1 MFNEVNE
8 LLNENKIKM
17 MTKMAIYEK
26 NEGKSMLKTAK
37 YFKGDYIA
45 FGVLKTVIATTFAG
59 VILLAMYFL
68 CNAEGM
74 IRDINNLDY
83 IGLAK
88 KFALYYVLMLIV
100 FCVIAGFVY
109 YFRYENTRKGIKRY
123 FSRLNKLERFY
134 TGQKK
139 KLKNPVFA
147 LLLSVICAFLP
158 GGFTLIVLSAFIL
171 IQLYVIAPEF
181 ALLVLCVMLLM
192 YLLYFRFAP
201 KTAYIL
207 IITAMFCWMKIPFVL
222 PVAIGLCSSVAAVI
236 PVSFGVIMYYIIRT
250 ASDYEAAISDDSLS
264 ESMKQI
270 SYLIESLLKNRQMLV
285 LIIAAAVTIIV
296 VYIIRRQ
303 KIDHSW
309 KIAIIVGSIT
319 QFLILVVGQI
329 ALKSDFNIVL
339 IIIGTI
345 LGVAAA
351 YICNIVFFALDYKRT
366 EYVQYEDDEYYY
378 YVKAVPK
385 INVANADVRI
395 KHINAKKTKKTDDIR
410 QMRTGDTA
418 KDNGYA
424 VSNEEDDDILFY
436 DDDK

>member
-1 MFNEVNE
+1 M
-8 LLNENKIKM
+8 
-17 MTKMAIYEK
+17 
-26 NEGKSMLKTAK
+26 
-37 YFKGDYIA
+37 
-45 FGVLKTVIATTFAG
+45 
-59 VILLAMYFL
+59 
-68 CNAEGM
+68 
-74 IRDINNLDY
+74 
-83 IGLAK
+83 
-88 KFALYYVLMLIV
+88 
-100 FCVIAGFVY
+100 
-109 YFRYENTRKGIKRY
+109 
-123 FSRLNKLERFY
+123 
-134 TGQKK
+134 
-139 KLKNPVFA
+139 
-147 LLLSVICAFLP
+147 
-158 GGFTLIVLSAFIL
+158 
-171 IQLYVIAPEF
+171 
-181 ALLVLCVMLLM
+181 
-192 YLLYFRFAP
+192 
-201 KTAYIL
+201 
-207 IITAMFCWMKIPFVL
+207 L

-345 LGVAAA
+345 LGVTAA

>member
-1 MFNEVNE
+1 MAFLLE
-8 LLNENKIKM
+8 LKE
-17 MTKMAIYEK
+17 
-26 NEGKSMLKTAK
+26 S
-37 YFKGDYIA
+37 F
-45 FGVLKTVIATTFAG
+45 
-59 VILLAMYFL
+59 
-68 CNAEGM
+68 
-74 IRDINNLDY
+74 
-83 IGLAK
+83 K
-88 KFALYYVLMLIV
+88 KFYNRYNTYVVPASKFIIALICFIMI
-100 FCVIAGFVY
+100 
-109 YFRYENTRKGIKRY
+109 NTSIGY
-123 FSRLNKLERFY
+123 MD
-134 TGQKK
+134 

-345 LGVAAA
+345 PSSPECRYLLHRRHLAVYDLQYLPA
-351 YICNIVFFALDYKRT
+351 YDPQERPRPVGPGGQLHHRAHQPGRPVLLPALCPHR
-366 EYVQYEDDEYYY
+366 
-378 YVKAVPK
+378 
-385 INVANADVRI
+385 
-395 KHINAKKTKKTDDIR
+395 R
-410 QMRTGDTA
+410 Q
-418 KDNGYA
+418 NQ
-424 VSNEEDDDILFY
+424 EL
-436 DDDK
+436 

>member
-1 MFNEVNE
+1 MAFLLE
-8 LLNENKIKM
+8 LKE
-17 MTKMAIYEK
+17 
-26 NEGKSMLKTAK
+26 S
-37 YFKGDYIA
+37 F
-45 FGVLKTVIATTFAG
+45 
-59 VILLAMYFL
+59 
-68 CNAEGM
+68 
-74 IRDINNLDY
+74 
-83 IGLAK
+83 K
-88 KFALYYVLMLIV
+88 KFYNRYNTYVVPASKFIIALICFIMI
-100 FCVIAGFVY
+100 
-109 YFRYENTRKGIKRY
+109 NTSIGY
-123 FSRLNKLERFY
+123 MD
-134 TGQKK
+134 

-147 LLLSVICAFLP
+147 LLLAVICAFLP

-395 KHINAKKTKKTDDIR
+395 KHINAKKTKKTSDIR
-410 QMRTGDTA
+410 QMRAGDTA

>member
-1 MFNEVNE
+1 MAFLLE
-8 LLNENKIKM
+8 LKE
-17 MTKMAIYEK
+17 
-26 NEGKSMLKTAK
+26 S
-37 YFKGDYIA
+37 F
-45 FGVLKTVIATTFAG
+45 
-59 VILLAMYFL
+59 
-68 CNAEGM
+68 
-74 IRDINNLDY
+74 
-83 IGLAK
+83 K
-88 KFALYYVLMLIV
+88 KFYNRYNTYVVPASKFIIALICFIMI
-100 FCVIAGFVY
+100 
-109 YFRYENTRKGIKRY
+109 NTSIGY
-123 FSRLNKLERFY
+123 MD
-134 TGQKK
+134 

-329 ALKSDFNIVL
+329 ALKSDFNIV
-339 IIIGTI
+339 
-345 LGVAAA
+345 
-351 YICNIVFFALDYKRT
+351 FFALDYKRT

>member
-1 MFNEVNE
+1 MAFLLE
-8 LLNENKIKM
+8 LKE
-17 MTKMAIYEK
+17 
-26 NEGKSMLKTAK
+26 S
-37 YFKGDYIA
+37 F
-45 FGVLKTVIATTFAG
+45 
-59 VILLAMYFL
+59 
-68 CNAEGM
+68 
-74 IRDINNLDY
+74 
-83 IGLAK
+83 K
-88 KFALYYVLMLIV
+88 KFYNRYNTYIVPASKFIIALICFIMI
-100 FCVIAGFVY
+100 
-109 YFRYENTRKGIKRY
+109 NTSIGY
-123 FSRLNKLERFY
+123 MD
-134 TGQKK
+134 

-181 ALLVLCVMLLM
+181 ALLVLCIMLLM

-207 IITAMFCWMKIPFVL
+207 IITAMFCWVKIPFAL
-222 PVAIGLCSSVAAVI
+222 PVAVGLCSSVAAVI
-236 PVSFGVIMYYIIRT
+236 PVSFGIIMYYIIRT
-250 ASDYEAAISDDSLS
+250 AISDDSLS

-270 SYLIESLLKNRQMLV
+270 SFLIESLLKNRQMLV
-285 LIIAAAVTIIV
+285 LIIAVAVTIIV

-309 KIAIIVGSIT
+309 KIAIIVGSII

-329 ALKSDFNIVL
+329 ALKSDFNIAL
-339 IIIGTI
+339 IITGVI

-395 KHINAKKTKKTDDIR
+395 KHINAKKTKKTSDIR
-410 QMRTGDTA
+410 QMRAGDTV

-424 VSNEEDDDILFY
+424 VSNEEEDDILFY